1 MSEMNILGVGDIL
14 VAKRLPSKGYCGYD
28 EIKHLLDSHDAC
40 FGNLETTVHDNE
52 GYPSAFP
59 GGSYAMASPAVLGD
73 LKEQGFNVLSIAN
86 NHALD
91 YCQKGLE
98 ATIRNLK
105 DAGMTYVGAGR
116 NLAEAALPKYVEC
129 REGRVAFIG
138 VTSSYHDTDAAGP
151 QGGIVPGRPG
161 INPLRRIEY
170 YEVTEENFHALSK
183 VAEETGMNDGYKWAI
198 AYGYRKASEVSPA
211 SEQSE
216 ELFLREI
223 KFVKGGCN
231 RRVNHPH
238 PADMERIKN
247 AIQEATLQADCVVV
261 SFHSHQMSGSADKP
275 APFIVE
281 FCHACIDAGANVIFG
296 HGAHELRG
304 LEIYKNAPIFYGLN
318 TFIMHNEMQ
327 EVEPFEFYERVGQE
341 PSKYDYVGLGMNL
354 RSKGGTR
361 GLCADHKAWET
372 VAASVSVKDHEVKEV
387 RVWPISL
394 EFEKSR
400 AQRGWP
406 VLDKTG
412 KILDDFCKLSN
423 HQYGTQFEL
432 ADGYATVKVKSE
444 E

>member
-1 MSEMNILGVGDIL
+1 MSEINILGVGDIL

-28 EIKHLLDSHDAC
+28 EIRHLLGSHDAC

-59 GGSYAMASPAVLGD
+59 GGSYAMANPAVLDD
-73 LKEQGFNVLSIAN
+73 LKEQGFHVLSIAN

-105 DAGMTYVGAGR
+105 DAGMAYVGAGR
-116 NLAEAALPKYVEC
+116 NLSEAALPKYVEC

-198 AYGYRKASEVSPA
+198 ANGYRNEN
-211 SEQSE
+211 EN
-216 ELFLREI
+216 LFLREL
-223 KFVKGGCN
+223 KFVKGECN
-231 RRVNHPH
+231 RMVNHPL
-238 PADMERIKN
+238 PADMERMKN
-247 AIQEATLQADCVVV
+247 AIQEARLQADCVVV

-296 HGAHELRG
+296 HGSHELRG

-318 TFIMHNEMQ
+318 EFILHNEMQ
-327 EVEPFEFYERVGQE
+327 EVQPFEFYERVHQE

-361 GLCADHKAWET
+361 GLSADRKAWEA
-372 VAASVSVKDHEVKEV
+372 VAASVSMKDHEVKEV
-387 RVWPISL
+387 RVYPISL
-394 EFEKSR
+394 GFELSR

-406 VLDKTG
+406 VIDKSG
-412 KILDDFCKLSN
+412 KILDYFCQLSN
-423 HQYGTQFEL
+423 NQYGTQFEL
-432 ADGYATVKVKSE
+432 ADGYAKVIL
-444 E
+444 

>member
-1 MSEMNILGVGDIL
+1 
-14 VAKRLPSKGYCGYD
+14 
-28 EIKHLLDSHDAC
+28 
-40 FGNLETTVHDNE
+40 
-52 GYPSAFP
+52 
-59 GGSYAMASPAVLGD
+59 MANPAVLDD
-73 LKEQGFNVLSIAN
+73 LKEQGFHVLNIAN

-105 DAGMTYVGAGR
+105 NAGMAYVGAGR
-116 NLAEAALPKYVEC
+116 NLSEAALPKYVEC

-183 VAEETGMNDGYKWAI
+183 VAEETDMNDGYKWAV
-198 AYGYRKASEVSPA
+198 AYGYRKAGEVSPA

-216 ELFLREI
+216 ELFLREM

-238 PADMERIKN
+238 PADMERVKT

-296 HGAHELRG
+296 HGSHELRG

-318 TFIMHNEMQ
+318 EFILHNEMQ
-327 EVEPFEFYERVGQE
+327 EVQPFEFYERVHQE

-361 GLCADHKAWET
+361 GLSADRKAWEA
-372 VAASVSVKDHEVKEV
+372 VAASVSMKDHEVKEV
-387 RVWPISL
+387 RVYPISL
-394 EFEKSR
+394 GFELSR

-406 VLDKTG
+406 VIDKSG
-412 KILDDFCKLSN
+412 KILDYFCKLSN
-423 HQYGTQFEL
+423 NQYGTQFEL
-432 ADGYATVKVKSE
+432 ADGYARVLL
-444 E
+444 

>member
-1 MSEMNILGVGDIL
+1 MSEMKIFGVGDL
-14 VAKRLPSKGYCGYD
+14 FVAKRLPQKGYCGCD
-28 EIKHLLDSHDAC
+28 EIKDLMGSHDAC

-59 GGSYAMASPAVLGD
+59 GGGYAMANPAILGD
-73 LKEQGFNVLSIAN
+73 LKEMGFNVLNIAN

-105 DAGMTYVGAGR
+105 NAGMIYVGAGR
-116 NLAEAALPKYVEC
+116 NLIEASIPKYVEC
-129 REGRVAFIG
+129 REGRVSFIG
-138 VTSSYHDTDAAGP
+138 ITSSYHDTDAAGP
-151 QGGIVPGRPG
+151 QGGIVLGRPG

-170 YEVTEENFHALSK
+170 YEVTEENYQALSK

-198 AYGYRKASEVSPA
+198 ANGYRKESEGLS
-211 SEQSE
+211 
-216 ELFLREI
+216 LREL
-223 KFVKGGCN
+223 KFVKGNCN
-231 RRVNHPH
+231 RSVNHPL
-238 PADMERIKN
+238 PADMERVTN
-247 AIQEATLQADCVVV
+247 AIQEAKIQADCVVV
-261 SFHSHQMSGSADKP
+261 SFHSHQMNGSADKP

-296 HGAHELRG
+296 HGSHELRG

-318 TFIMHNEMQ
+318 TYIMHNEMQ
-327 EVEPFEFYERVGQE
+327 EALPFEFYEKVHQE

-361 GLCADHKAWET
+361 GLSADYKAWES
-372 VAASVSVKDHEVKEV
+372 VAASVSMKDHEVKEV
-387 RVWPISL
+387 RVYPISL
-394 EFEKSR
+394 GFEKSR

-412 KILDDFCKLSN
+412 KILDYFCKLSN
-423 HQYGTQFEL
+423 NQYGTQFEL
-432 ADGYATVKVKSE
+432 ADGYARVLL
-444 E
+444 